1 MKRQTL
7 KYEDALIAL
16 QLLLVHLQACHGH
29 LQSILDDIPGNNRPN
44 PNSSRQQ
51 FWKQHTSLG
60 RHL

>member
-29 LQSILDDIPGNNRPN
+29 LQSI
-44 PNSSRQQ
+44 
-51 FWKQHTSLG
+51 
-60 RHL
+60 